1 MVRAATT
8 AGWAATHL
16 ISRKWLCGLHL
27 PPWWPESCTGFVP
40 PTVTANSMMEVRVM
54 AGLGK
59 KLMWMAVGTAT
70 SRAVRGATRNA
81 LHNRAGRHKL
91 PRSVK
96 YRHGMGTALSWV
108 VGASALMAIADVLK
122 EQSKDAA
129 EVR

>member
-1 MVRAATT
+1 
-8 AGWAATHL
+8 
-16 ISRKWLCGLHL
+16 
-27 PPWWPESCTGFVP
+27 
-40 PTVTANSMMEVRVM
+40 M

-81 LHNRAGRHKL
+81 LHNRAGRPKL